1 MYEPESRIWRTE
13 ESEIPRTLRALVDF
27 RVVQPAPLILALL
40 RARRD
45 NTVSLSEIVKTL
57 QTIERF
63 HFQFTAITQQSSSG
77 GISEMYAKCGRE
89 ISTESDRSQRHQ
101 RLRTFRQ
108 GLASRI
114 PNADVFD
121 KAFVDRLILTD
132 ERSREK
138 ALVHY
143 VLREFLRASHPN
155 TRVDGGTV
163 EHLLSQSEI
172 SGGAAREEVVG
183 SIGNLLWI
191 SGEINGRLD
200 NKRFSAKKTILAQTT
215 VSSHYDVSDIVDKN
229 VWTASEISAR
239 AAAMA
244 IRARTVIWKLPV

>member
-143 VLREFLRASHPN
+143 VLREFLK
-155 TRVDGGTV
+155 
-163 EHLLSQSEI
+163 SE
-172 SGGAAREEVVG
+172 SP
-183 SIGNLLWI
+183 
-191 SGEINGRLD
+191 
-200 NKRFSAKKTILAQTT
+200 K
-215 VSSHYDVSDIVDKN
+215 Y
-229 VWTASEISAR
+229 
-239 AAAMA
+239 
-244 IRARTVIWKLPV
+244 